1 MAGVLWRVK
10 LQIRKGGCKMDPI
23 KKISV
28 KAHLTLGII
37 IATMVCI
44 GVIVIGALG
53 VNATWPAFFIMI
65 SFFITGADVK
75 NLPSIFIGSITGL
88 IISFLLLVVSTP
100 VMAAC
105 GATLGL
111 LILVWLAVF
120 IIVFGGEF
128 LPQAFNNFA
137 FIYFTITLIF
147 AAEAAKMTPAAIV
160 SEYVTWALTAVLG
173 GAFILGCI
181 ILCIKY
187 ARKVGLVPPADD
199 GSGH

>member
-1 MAGVLWRVK
+1 
-10 LQIRKGGCKMDPI
+10 MDQM

-37 IATMVCI
+37 IATIVCL
-44 GVIVIGALG
+44 GVIVIGA
-53 VNATWPAFFIMI
+53 VDAKAATWPAFFVMI
-65 SFFITGADVK
+65 SFFITGADIK
-75 NLPSIFIGSITGL
+75 NLPSIFIGSVTGL
-88 IISFLLLVVSTP
+88 IISFLLLVASAP
-100 VMAAC
+100 MMAAC
-105 GATLGL
+105 GATGGL

-160 SEYVTWALTAVLG
+160 SEYLIWALTAVIG
-173 GAFILGCI
+173 GGLILAGIIGCI
-181 ILCIKY
+181 TL
-187 ARKVGLVPPADD
+187 ARKAGLVPPADA
-199 GSGH
+199 SGH